1 MPFLPY
7 FRLMR
12 LDKPIGFLLLL
23 WPTLWALWIAAH
35 GQPRVSTLIIFILGV
50 VLMRAAGCVINDI
63 ADRHVDGKVARTQL
77 RPLPQ
82 KVIST
87 RSALLLFF
95 VLSLLSLLL
104 VLWLNALTIQLAIF
118 GFCLAALYPFT
129 KRWTHWPQAFLGLA
143 FSWGIPMAF
152 AAETNHAP
160 GLAWALFLINLL
172 WVIAYDTEYA
182 MVDREDDLK
191 IGVKSTAILFAQ
203 HDRLI
208 IAGLQ
213 LSFLIGMALLGFS
226 LQCKIYFYFGLLM
239 ALLTVLYQQ
248 FLIYSRQPKSC
259 FKAFLNNH
267 WLGCFIFL
275 GFLFAF

>member
-1 MPFLPY
+1 
-7 FRLMR
+7 MR

-35 GQPRVSTLIIFILGV
+35 GHPHFSILIIFILGV
-50 VLMRAAGCVINDI
+50 ILMRAAGCVINDI
-63 ADRHVDGKVARTQL
+63 ADRHMDGKVSRTQL

-82 KVIST
+82 KIIST

-95 VLSLLSLLL
+95 VLSALSLLL
-104 VLWLNALTIQLAIF
+104 VLWLNALTIQLAVIGF
-118 GFCLAALYPFT
+118 GLAALYPFT

-152 AAETNHAP
+152 AAETHHVP
-160 GLAWALFLINLL
+160 GLAWALFFINLL

-203 HDRLI
+203 YDRLI
-208 IAGLQ
+208 IACLQ
-213 LSFLIGMALLGFS
+213 LTFLFGMALLGID
-226 LQCKIYFYFGLLM
+226 LQFKTYFYFGLFMALLM
-239 ALLTVLYQQ
+239 ALYQQ
-248 FLIYSRQPKSC
+248 TLIYSRQPPAC

-267 WLGCFIFL
+267 WFGLFTFL
-275 GFLFAF
+275 AVLFAF